1 MLLNATQIS
10 KSIGTRLLFSGDHL
24 EVHEGDRIGLV
35 GVNGAGKS
43 TLLSILA
50 DETTADSGLIERFSA
65 SAIIHQNGTSEE
77 GMISAKWRKR
87 LNLKNEINKSGGQQT
102 RLAIAAAL
110 SQETPLLLADEPT
123 TNLDLEGILLL
134 EEILQ
139 TYNGAVVLISHDRR
153 LLDSVCTTI
162 WAIENG
168 NIRCFNGNYSAYL
181 AQKTLEWRHACDEYR
196 HYTTEKQRLTTAI
209 RQTKQH
215 AQKIA
220 RPKHLSASEIRL
232 PGMKGVY
239 GSKARAVDKRANA
252 LEKRLEQL
260 AVKEKPQN
268 PPQITFILGNQ
279 SPIVSKNALSI
290 EGLSVAYHNN
300 IIINNA
306 SFVIPASQ
314 CTVIMGN
321 NGAGKS
327 TLIKVLLT
335 EQDAVKKANGLKI
348 GYFDQNHEQLDK
360 TQTALANIRAKST
373 MPEHQIRTVM
383 ANLYLKEAD
392 IFKTVDQLSGGERA
406 KVAFAQLL
414 CGDYNCLILDE
425 PTNHLDSYTTEALEI
440 LLQKWRGTLLIV
452 THDRQLCDK
461 IAQQL
466 LMVKNG
472 IVTAFHGNWSQYE
485 STLQPIPAE
494 ESAQQLD
501 LLTIDMHMAQL
512 CSQMNEPNSDMAALD
527 KAWQELLALKRQL
540 LSGTTNMPD
549 AYK

>member
-1 MLLNATQIS
+1 M
-10 KSIGTRLLFSGDHL
+10 
-24 EVHEGDRIGLV
+24 
-35 GVNGAGKS
+35 
-43 TLLSILA
+43 
-50 DETTADSGLIERFSA
+50 
-65 SAIIHQNGTSEE
+65 
-77 GMISAKWRKR
+77 
-87 LNLKNEINKSGGQQT
+87 
-102 RLAIAAAL
+102 
-110 SQETPLLLADEPT
+110 
-123 TNLDLEGILLL
+123 
-134 EEILQ
+134 
-139 TYNGAVVLISHDRR
+139 
-153 LLDSVCTTI
+153 DSVCTTI

-196 HYTTEKQRLTTAI
+196 HYTTEKQRLTTAV

-232 PGMKGVY
+232 PGMKDVY

-335 EQDAVKKANGLKI
+335 EQDAVK
-348 GYFDQNHEQLDK
+348 
-360 TQTALANIRAKST
+360 TALANVRAKST

-485 STLQPIPAE
+485 SALQPIPAE
-494 ESAQQLD
+494 KSDQQLD
-501 LLTIDMHMAQL
+501 LLTIDMRMAQL

-540 LSGTTNMPD
+540 LSGTANMPD